1 MKKTASS
8 LLPALDED
16 SNLGKN
22 KLQFDIIPKRRKS
35 GSFQHQ
41 RKAKLSDVLRDKGMK
56 KIFENH
62 CAKEL

>member
-22 KLQFDIIPKRRKS
+22 KLKFDIIPKRRKS

>member
-22 KLQFDIIPKRRKS
+22 KLQFEIIPKRRKS